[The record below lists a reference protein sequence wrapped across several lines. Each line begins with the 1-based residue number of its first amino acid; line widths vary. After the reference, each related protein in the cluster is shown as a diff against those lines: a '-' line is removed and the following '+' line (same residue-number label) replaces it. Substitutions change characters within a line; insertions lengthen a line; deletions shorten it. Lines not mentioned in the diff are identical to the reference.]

1 MSTNPSITMPTSSAP
16 ALREGLCVLLCA
28 LAILFAVGELDSGID
43 LAMLTQGDSAQR
55 LALNALPALA
65 LFGLLLGA
73 TRRAFLSGWLVLLL
87 VAGLYAANTAKIGAL
102 QTPLLPADLRFLA
115 QPGPALQLF
124 SKYLHIG
131 VGGLALA
138 AAGVALT
145 LALARGKRLESLR
158 GWRAPVLGIAAL
170 VACLGLIAGS
180 KPLRGLYQNAERA
193 FQPWALGDSVARTG
207 LIGSLLVYHWQI
219 SGNGVPTA
227 DREAAVTLLR
237 ANAPVVQEALA
248 ATTPAGMLPDIV
260 VVQSESAFDPARVRG
275 MLSGRFLRQFERLSK
290 RGTSGDLVVPTYAGG
305 TIRTEFEMLTGAPL
319 ASLGGVQYPWVE
331 LEPETYPG
339 ITRVLND
346 QGYRT
351 VAIHP
356 NAAAFWNRDRAYPAI
371 GFDQFIDGESFSR
384 SDIVGLFTSDKA
396 MTDRILVELAS
407 DGPPQFLFAISM
419 ENHGPYDWR
428 PNLDAKRLAELPM
441 PEGLDEGG
449 RLWFR
454 HYLYMLDDADHELGR
469 LADALMKRKRRTLL
483 LFYGDHLPDLA
494 PVYHQLGFDDGGDA
508 KSQPVPWLMLDNRKK
523 ATRHL
528 DTRGWALPAHLL
540 HAAGISDGAYF
551 SVVNALLDNG
561 FDPDSDEG
569 KAGLTA
575 LARLHLR
582 GELDEV
588 IGDALG
594 DNAAAL
600 TTPMPD
606 TPAGS

>member
-1 MSTNPSITMPTSSAP
+1 MDTIQPNPMPSPSAR
-16 ALREGLCVLLCA
+16 ALREGLGVLACA
-28 LAILFAVGELDSGID
+28 LAILFAVGQLDAGID
-43 LAMLTQGDSAQR
+43 LASLAQGDSAQR

-65 LFGLLLGA
+65 LFGLLLAA
-73 TRRAFLSGWLVLLL
+73 TRRALLSGWLVLLL
-87 VAGLYAANTAKIGAL
+87 VGALYAANTAKVGAL

-124 SKYLHIG
+124 SKYLHVGI
-131 VGGLALA
+131 GGLAL
-138 AAGVALT
+138 VAVGIGLT
-145 LALARGKRLESLR
+145 YALARGKRLESLR
-158 GWRAPVLGIAAL
+158 GWRAPALGGTAL
-170 VACLGLIAGS
+170 VACFGLVTGLT
-180 KPLRGLYQNAERA
+180 PMRGLYQNAERA

-219 SGNGVPTA
+219 SGNGIPSA
-227 DREAAVTLLR
+227 DRDVALALLQ
-237 ANAPVVQEALA
+237 ANAPIVHA
-248 ATTPAGMLPDIV
+248 AIDAKTPDGMLPDIV

-275 MLSGRFLRQFERLSK
+275 MLSGRFLRQYERLAK
-290 RGTSGDLVVPTYAGG
+290 RGTSGQMVVPTYAGG

-331 LEPETYPG
+331 LEPDTYPG

-356 NAAAFWNRDRAYPAI
+356 NAAAFWNRDRAYKAV
-371 GFDQFIDGESFSR
+371 GFDQFIDGEAFANA
-384 SDIVGLFTSDKA
+384 DIVGLFTGDKA
-396 MTDRILVELAS
+396 MTDRILSELAN

-428 PNLDAKRLAELPM
+428 PNLDARRLAELPM
-441 PEGLDEGG
+441 PDGLDEGG
-449 RLWFR
+449 QHWFR
-454 HYLYMLDDADHELGR
+454 NYLYMLDDADQQLGR

-523 ATRHL
+523 TTRHV
-528 DTRGWALPAHLL
+528 DTRGWALSAHLL
-540 HAAGISDGAYF
+540 EAAGISDRAYF
-551 SVVNALLDNG
+551 SVVTALLDGG

-569 KAGLTA
+569 KAGMTA

-582 GELDEV
+582 GELDDV
-588 IGDALG
+588 IRDALG
-594 DNAAAL
+594 DGDAL
-600 TTPMPD
+600 ATRL
-606 TPAGS
+606 PAPPPEAS

>member
-1 MSTNPSITMPTSSAP
+1 MDTIQPSPMSSPSAR
-16 ALREGLCVLLCA
+16 ALREGLGVLACA
-28 LAILFAVGELDSGID
+28 LAILFAVGQLDAGID
-43 LAMLTQGDSAQR
+43 LASLTQGDSAQR

-65 LFGLLLGA
+65 LFGLLLAA
-73 TRRAFLSGWLVLLL
+73 TRRALLSGWLVLLL
-87 VAGLYAANTAKIGAL
+87 VGALYAANTAKIGAL

-124 SKYLHIG
+124 SKYLHVGI
-131 VGGLALA
+131 GGLALV
-138 AAGVALT
+138 AAGIGLT
-145 LALARGKRLESLR
+145 YALARGKRLESLR
-158 GWRAPVLGIAAL
+158 GWRAPALGGTAL
-170 VACLGLIAGS
+170 VACFGLVTGLT
-180 KPLRGLYQNAERA
+180 PMRGLYQNAELA

-219 SGNGVPTA
+219 SGNGIPGA
-227 DREAAVTLLR
+227 DRDAALTLLR
-237 ANAPVVQEALA
+237 ANAPLVHA
-248 ATTPAGMLPDIV
+248 AIDAKTPAGMLPDIV

-275 MLSGRFLRQFERLSK
+275 MLSGRFLRQYERLAK
-290 RGTSGDLVVPTYAGG
+290 RGTSGQMVVPTYAGG

-331 LEPETYPG
+331 LEPDTYPG

-356 NAAAFWNRDRAYPAI
+356 NAAAFWNRDRAYKAV
-371 GFDQFIDGESFSR
+371 GFDQFIDGEAFANA
-384 SDIVGLFTSDKA
+384 DIVGLFTGDKA
-396 MTDRILVELAS
+396 MTDRILSELAN

-441 PEGLDEGG
+441 PDGLDEGG
-449 RLWFR
+449 QHWFR
-454 HYLYMLDDADHELGR
+454 NYLYMLDDADQQLGR

-494 PVYHQLGFDDGGDA
+494 PVYHQLGFDDDGDA

-523 ATRHL
+523 TTRHV
-528 DTRGWALPAHLL
+528 DTRGWALSAHLL
-540 HAAGISDGAYF
+540 EAAGISDRAYF
-551 SVVNALLDNG
+551 SVVTALLDNG
-561 FDPDSDEG
+561 FNPDSDEG
-569 KAGLTA
+569 KAGMTA

-582 GELDEV
+582 GELEDV
-588 IGDALG
+588 IRDALG
-594 DNAAAL
+594 DG
-600 TTPMPD
+600 D
-606 TPAGS
+606 TLATRLPEPPPEAS